1 MFTGI
6 IREVGT
12 VIAVGRT
19 RGSLRLSVRAAR
31 TARRVRVGSSVAVA
45 GVCLTVVR
53 RTASTLTFDVMP
65 ETLKK
70 TTLGRLVV
78 ESKVNIE
85 PSLRLGDELG
95 GHLVSGHVDGVG
107 TVESVRRVG
116 RSRLVVIRSK
126 LKPILHGSVALDGVS
141 LTVARKSGDT
151 FTVALVPYTLRHTT
165 LLLLTKGSLVNVEV
179 DRGRW

>member
-6 IREVGT
+6 ISEVGIVT
-12 VIAVGRT
+12 AAT
-19 RGSLRLSVRAAR
+19 RARGGLRLSVRASR
-31 TARRVRVGSSVAVA
+31 TARRARVGSSVAVA

-53 RTASTLTFDVMP
+53 RTGSTLFFDVMP

-70 TTLGRLVV
+70 TTLGNLSVR
-78 ESKVNIE
+78 SKVNLE

-95 GHLVSGHVDGVG
+95 GHLVSGHVGGVG

-116 RSRLVVIRSK
+116 RSRLVVIKSK
-126 LKPILHGSVALDGVS
+126 LKPTLHGSVALDGVS
-141 LTVARKSGDT
+141 LTVARLKSAA

-165 LLLLTKGSLVNVEV
+165 LSLLTKGSAVNIEV